1 VLALAVGAGACA
13 GIGEALFGT
22 CAATALQVGAQVC
35 VNVACASVCDDDDA
49 PVAADD
55 DDDDVDDAPAEI
67 PPAPHSGDP
76 HALDPPVC
84 RLEPEPG
91 GTVRLS
97 CHDGTSVVGLA
108 RGDEAGEY
116 RAVVGRTVDGDA
128 FVDDLA
134 DVAALADVFAV
145 TGSLVIT
152 GPAFVRVRLPSLRT
166 VGGDVV
172 VRDNPRLLR
181 AELPALVDVG
191 GSVAIE
197 RNAALSGSLL
207 PLIKRAQRVS
217 VVDNDALPA
226 AEVDRLL
233 ALPPP

>member
-1 VLALAVGAGACA
+1 MLALAVGAGACA
-13 GIGEALFGT
+13 GVGEALFGT
-22 CAATALQVGAQVC
+22 CAAAALQVGAQVC
-35 VNVACASVCDDDDA
+35 VNAACAAVCDDDDA
-49 PVAADD
+49 PVVDD
-55 DDDDVDDAPAEI
+55 DDDDDAPAEI
-67 PPAPHSGDP
+67 PPPPAGSGDP
-76 HALDPPVC
+76 APLDPPVC

-116 RAVVGRTVDGDA
+116 RAVVGRTVDGDV

-145 TGSLVIT
+145 TGSLVIA

-191 GSVAIE
+191 GSVSIE

-233 ALPPP
+233 ALPPPP